1 MGTND
6 LKDIGKSQNVGN
18 KSNLGRSAN
27 IVPRSED
34 SWDGHM
40 NTDYVRTDFWD
51 KQILETR
58 ENGIVTTYHEYVT
71 LDTMKLVKSVTG
83 YDEFISGIQ
92 PIIYFKEENRISMEE
107 YAQQLIDYQLNNY
120 KENKNKSHSSR

>member
-1 MGTND
+1 M
-6 LKDIGKSQNVGN
+6 
-18 KSNLGRSAN
+18 NLSAN

-58 ENGIVTTYHEYVT
+58 ENGIVTTHHEYVT

-92 PIIYFKEENRISMEE
+92 PIIYFKEENRK
-107 YAQQLIDYQLNNY
+107 QVIDRLVRRIDMLFSDS
-120 KENKNKSHSSR
+120 E